1 MRGSRPDNPVM
12 SNRKFVVELDQGDLL
27 PLDRARGVRISC
39 VEGSLWLTEE
49 RGAADVVLQPGQSY
63 EVEATGRT
71 LIQAMARS
79 RVAVEALGSRAQLA
93 FSAFAQARA
102 A

>member
-1 MRGSRPDNPVM
+1 MRPDNVIM
-12 SNRKFVVELDQGDLL
+12 SKPKFVVELEQGDLL
-27 PLDRARGVRISC
+27 PLDSAKGVRISC

-71 LIQAMARS
+71 LVQAMSRS
-79 RVAVEALGSRAQLA
+79 RVAVEALGTRPQLA
-93 FSAFAQARA
+93 FSAFAQAQA

>member
-1 MRGSRPDNPVM
+1 M
-12 SNRKFVVELDQGDLL
+12 SNPKFVVELEQGDLL
-27 PLDRARGVRISC
+27 PLDRAKGVRISC

-63 EVEATGRT
+63 EVQATGRT
-71 LIQAMARS
+71 LVQAMSRS
-79 RVAVEALGSRAQLA
+79 RVAVQALGTRAQLA
-93 FSAFAQARA
+93 FAALPQAHA

>member
-1 MRGSRPDNPVM
+1 M
-12 SNRKFVVELDQGDLL
+12 SKPKFVVELEQGDLL
-27 PLDRARGVRISC
+27 PLDSAKGVRISC

-71 LIQAMARS
+71 LVQAMSRS
-79 RVAVEALGSRAQLA
+79 RVAVQALGERPQLA
-93 FSAFAQARA
+93 FSAFAQAQA

>member
-1 MRGSRPDNPVM
+1 M
-12 SNRKFVVELDQGDLL
+12 SKPKFVVELEQGDLL
-27 PLDRARGVRISC
+27 PLDSAKGVRISC

-71 LIQAMARS
+71 LVQAMSRS
-79 RVAVEALGSRAQLA
+79 RVAVEALGERPQLA
-93 FSAFAQARA
+93 FSAFAQPQA

>member
-1 MRGSRPDNPVM
+1 MHPDNVIM
-12 SNRKFVVELDQGDLL
+12 SKPKFVVELDQGSLL
-27 PLDRARGVRISC
+27 PLDSAKGVRISC

-71 LIQAMARS
+71 LVQAMSRS
-79 RVAVEALGSRAQLA
+79 RVAVEALGERPQLA
-93 FSAFAQARA
+93 FSAFAQAQA

>member
-1 MRGSRPDNPVM
+1 MRGSRPDNAVM
-12 SNRKFVVELDQGDLL
+12 SNRKFVVELEQGDLL
-27 PLDRARGVRISC
+27 PLDRAKGVRISC

-63 EVEATGRT
+63 EVAASGRT
-71 LIQAMARS
+71 LVQAMARS
-79 RVAVEALGSRAQLA
+79 RVAVEALSARPQLA
-93 FSAFAQARA
+93 FAFPQARA

>member
-1 MRGSRPDNPVM
+1 VRGGRPDNAVM
-12 SNRKFVVELDQGDLL
+12 SNRKFVVELEQGDLL
-27 PLDRARGVRISC
+27 PLDRAKGVRISC

-63 EVEATGRT
+63 EVAASGRT
-71 LIQAMARS
+71 LVQAMARS
-79 RVAVEALGSRAQLA
+79 RVAVEALSARPQLA
-93 FSAFAQARA
+93 FAFPQARA